1 MKTEIEGLEFVEND
15 NVSHDPQQDVIQYF
29 KTSILFGKLYK
40 IVNFISAASLV
51 IGLLIFIGG
60 LIEEEP
66 IFTLGLALIILSIAG
81 FLSAIFLR
89 GYKTIIRAAEFVI
102 QDIGAGNNSKLLY
115 EQLKNYENNY

>member
-15 NVSHDPQQDVIQYF
+15 TASNDPQQEVMQNF
-29 KTSILFGKLYK
+29 KTSILFGMLYK

-51 IGLLIFIGG
+51 IGLLIFVGG

-66 IFTLGLALIILSIAG
+66 IFTLGLALIVLSIAG

-89 GYKTIIRAAEFVI
+89 GYKTIIRASEFII
-102 QDIGAGNNSKLLY
+102 QELGTDNDIKILYKQIINN
-115 EQLKNYENNY
+115 EN

>member
-15 NVSHDPQQDVIQYF
+15 TASNDPQQEVMQNF
-29 KTSILFGKLYK
+29 KTSILFGRLYK

-51 IGLLIFIGG
+51 IGLLIFVGG

-66 IFTLGLALIILSIAG
+66 IFTLGLALIVLSIAG

-89 GYKTIIRAAEFVI
+89 GYKTIIRASEFII
-102 QDIGAGNNSKLLY
+102 QELGTDNDLKKLY
-115 EQLKNYENNY
+115 KQLSNTENQ